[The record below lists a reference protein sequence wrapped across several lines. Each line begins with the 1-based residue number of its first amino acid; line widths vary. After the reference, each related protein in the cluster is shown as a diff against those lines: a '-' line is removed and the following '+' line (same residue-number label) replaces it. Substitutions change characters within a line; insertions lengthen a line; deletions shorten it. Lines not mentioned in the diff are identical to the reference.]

1 MKSMQIDIVSDVV
14 CPWCA
19 IGFANLNTALKE
31 LDEPIE
37 AHVEWHPF
45 QLNPSMGKTG
55 QDINEHLAEKYGLSP
70 EKLND
75 NKQHISKLGKEAGVE
90 LKFDQR
96 ARIYNTLDCHVL
108 LHWAGEQGKQTQLK
122 LALFKAYFS
131 EGLDIS
137 DQDTLLQLVASV
149 GLDQNMA
156 QEVLSEGQYKL
167 LVQEQ
172 EAKYKSMGIQSVPAF
187 IINNEYLLSGGQ
199 PVAAFKQALKEIM
212 AAPKA
217 DQ

>member
-1 MKSMQIDIVSDVV
+1 MKTIQIDIVSDVV

-31 LDEPIE
+31 LTESVE
-37 AHVEWHPF
+37 AQVEWHPF
-45 QLNPSMGKTG
+45 QLNPNMGKAG
-55 QDINEHLAEKYGLSP
+55 QDINEHLTEKYGLSA

-75 NKQHISKLGKEAGVE
+75 NRQHITSIGKKSGVEFKLGERG
-90 LKFDQR
+90 
-96 ARIYNTLDCHVL
+96 RIYNTLDCHIL

-137 DQDTLLQLVASV
+137 DQAVLLDVVASV
-149 GLDQNMA
+149 GLDKNMA
-156 QEVLSEGQYKL
+156 QQVLSEGQYKL

-199 PVAAFKQALKEIM
+199 PVAAFKQALQEIM
-212 AAPKA
+212 AAPA
-217 DQ
+217 AS